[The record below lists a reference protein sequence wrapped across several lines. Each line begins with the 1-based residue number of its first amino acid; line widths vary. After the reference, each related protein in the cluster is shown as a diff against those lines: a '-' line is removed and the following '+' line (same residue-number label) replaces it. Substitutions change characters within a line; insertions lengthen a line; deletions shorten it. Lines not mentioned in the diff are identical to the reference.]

1 MNPFSHPCLVW
12 SKKKWLY
19 APAARRKSPRMTLCS
34 CVIWCIQTPKRIKSI
49 LLKTLSLTLCAPCK
63 QLRLGV
69 NSAKNTKPPVK
80 LGISK
85 HCLIFFRSTLAW
97 IVLRQ
102 GFVVKKRYQSNDRDY
117 IASHF
122 CNWCSIFFVKSQSVN
137 LDSVFFEAT
146 NKCLL
151 LYSGLQACRP
161 WVCRVC
167 HGTPRFWQIS

>member
-19 APAARRKSPRMTLCS
+19 VPAARRKSPRTTLCS
-34 CVIWCIQTPKRIKSI
+34 CAIWCIRTPKRIKSI
-49 LLKTLSLTLCAPCK
+49 LLKTLSLTPCAPCK

-69 NSAKNTKPPVK
+69 NSAKNTKPPSK

-102 GFVVKKRYQSNDRDY
+102 GFVVKKKDTNPT
-117 IASHF
+117 IAIILQAT
-122 CNWCSIFFVKSQSVN
+122 WCSIFVKSQCKSRF
-137 LDSVFFEAT
+137 SFFRSDKQMLTSILE
-146 NKCLL
+146 
-151 LYSGLQACRP
+151 S
-161 WVCRVC
+161 
-167 HGTPRFWQIS
+167 I

>member
-1 MNPFSHPCLVW
+1 M
-12 SKKKWLY
+12 
-19 APAARRKSPRMTLCS
+19 
-34 CVIWCIQTPKRIKSI
+34 
-49 LLKTLSLTLCAPCK
+49 KTLSLTPCAPCK

-122 CNWCSIFFVKSQSVN
+122 CNWRSIFVKSQSVN

-151 LYSGLQACRP
+151 LYSGVSNIVNAQGGYVGRKKEQTGLELFLTESKRT
-161 WVCRVC
+161 VSKIGYLSV
-167 HGTPRFWQIS
+167 

>member
-19 APAARRKSPRMTLCS
+19 VLAARRKSPRTTLCS
-34 CVIWCIQTPKRIKSI
+34 CVIWCIRTPKRIKSI
-49 LLKTLSLTLCAPCK
+49 LLKTLSLTPCAPRK

-69 NSAKNTKPPVK
+69 NSAKNTKPPIK

-102 GFVVKKRYQSNDRDY
+102 GFFVKKDTNPT
-117 IASHF
+117 IAIILQATFAIGSVF
-122 CNWCSIFFVKSQSVN
+122 SLNRSVN
-137 LDSVFFEAT
+137 LGSVFFKAT

-151 LYSGLQACRP
+151 LYSGVSNIVNAQRL
-161 WVCRVC
+161 
-167 HGTPRFWQIS
+167 